1 VETAVVQKEF
11 YCGVDLH
18 AKTMFT
24 TIMDAT
30 GKILF
35 HRNIPNSPSYFLKV
49 IQPYRHSIAVG
60 VESTFNWYWLADT
73 CQKENIPFF
82 LGHALYMKAYTGKKI
97 RMTA

>member
-1 VETAVVQKEF
+1 METAVIQKEF

-82 LGHALYMKAYTGKKI
+82 S
-97 RMTA
+97 

>member
-1 VETAVVQKEF
+1 MFLLKVDLENWPINQILLKEVTVMETAVIQKEF

-35 HRNIPNSPSYFLKV
+35 HRNIPK
-49 IQPYRHSIAVG
+49 
-60 VESTFNWYWLADT
+60 
-73 CQKENIPFF
+73 
-82 LGHALYMKAYTGKKI
+82 
-97 RMTA
+97 